1 MNATITGV
9 PFGDGTIE
17 MHSSHGPV
25 IGWEPGH
32 VSGAEFGITLD
43 DATARDLVLDETPNS
58 VELALHAGEI
68 QLDGDFDAFRD
79 WWHSRVSDD
88 DAAQLDQQV
97 RAITA
102 WQPSRL
108 VAGALT
114 ISPGNL
120 HTNGRN

>member
-1 MNATITGV
+1 
-9 PFGDGTIE
+9 
-17 MHSSHGPV
+17 
-25 IGWEPGH
+25 
-32 VSGAEFGITLD
+32 
-43 DATARDLVLDETPNS
+43 
-58 VELALHAGEI
+58 
-68 QLDGDFDAFRD
+68 
-79 WWHSRVSDD
+79 VSDD